1 MNLLV
6 LRKLPP
12 SDYRNHRTVWSP
24 GGKNRR
30 IFVVCGIQRF
40 DDNSDL
46 ILRPQSRISW
56 IISPQCIIIIG
67 VVVFVTVESVSSLE
81 DLGIIAARTRDP
93 VIQLGPFDMVTLN
106 FPAGLD
112 SNSKSSNV
120 CPIVLTPLNKFSRF
134 LNSALG
140 HAIDREVRGS

>member
-1 MNLLV
+1 MALPRLLFIVHQASDYITCACDSRIWNLLV

-67 VVVFVTVESVSSLE
+67 VVVFVTVESQSPPVSSLE
-81 DLGIIAARTRDP
+81 DLGIIAARTR
-93 VIQLGPFDMVTLN
+93 
-106 FPAGLD
+106 
-112 SNSKSSNV
+112 
-120 CPIVLTPLNKFSRF
+120 
-134 LNSALG
+134 
-140 HAIDREVRGS
+140 

>member
-1 MNLLV
+1 MPILG
-6 LRKLPP
+6 KLPP
-12 SDYRNHRTVWSP
+12 SDYHLDNHRTVWSP

-81 DLGIIAARTRDP
+81 DLGIIAARAGTR
-93 VIQLGPFDMVTLN
+93 
-106 FPAGLD
+106 
-112 SNSKSSNV
+112 
-120 CPIVLTPLNKFSRF
+120 
-134 LNSALG
+134 
-140 HAIDREVRGS
+140 

>member
-1 MNLLV
+1 MLIIFGKVSRRLF
-6 LRKLPP
+6 LGKLPRG
-12 SDYRNHRTVWSP
+12 DYHRTVWSP

-67 VVVFVTVESVSSLE
+67 VVVFVTVESQPALE
-81 DLGIIAARTRDP
+81 DLGIIAERP
-93 VIQLGPFDMVTLN
+93 
-106 FPAGLD
+106 
-112 SNSKSSNV
+112 
-120 CPIVLTPLNKFSRF
+120 
-134 LNSALG
+134 
-140 HAIDREVRGS
+140 GS